1 MAVSS
6 PRPLPGLGI
15 PVAVIALTMAAFC
28 IGTSEFVIMGLLVDI
43 ASELHVSIA
52 RAGILVT
59 AYALGVVFGGPVIAV
74 LTFKFP
80 RKATLIGL
88 VSFFTFGNILCAL
101 SPGYLSL
108 LGARIVTSACHGTYF
123 GIATVTAVRL
133 VNPSH
138 KAQAVAWVFMGTTLA
153 NMLGVPLGTAEGFH
167 FGWRS
172 TFWTIA
178 ALGVLSVIAL
188 IIWLP
193 RRLQADKANPLE
205 EFKSLTKPLVQI
217 PLLLSA
223 LLNGA
228 LFIVY
233 TYITPLLQTQMG
245 LSDHGITMVLL
256 ILGIGLPIGTY
267 IGGKLGDYA
276 ILPALYWIFPLIML
290 SLLAVHYFIRLEIPG
305 ITALF
310 FWNTL
315 TFTAAPILQLMVV
328 NNADNAPNLASTF
341 NQSAFNLG
349 NAGGAWLGSSML
361 AAHINLTDLPW
372 ASIVVLAGAWALV
385 FIYAQI
391 IKKLPVSV

>member
-1 MAVSS
+1 
-6 PRPLPGLGI
+6 
-15 PVAVIALTMAAFC
+15 
-28 IGTSEFVIMGLLVDI
+28 
-43 ASELHVSIA
+43 
-52 RAGILVT
+52 
-59 AYALGVVFGGPVIAV
+59 
-74 LTFKFP
+74 
-80 RKATLIGL
+80 
-88 VSFFTFGNILCAL
+88 
-101 SPGYLSL
+101 
-108 LGARIVTSACHGTYF
+108 
-123 GIATVTAVRL
+123 
-133 VNPSH
+133 
-138 KAQAVAWVFMGTTLA
+138 
-153 NMLGVPLGTAEGFH
+153 
-167 FGWRS
+167 
-172 TFWTIA
+172 
-178 ALGVLSVIAL
+178 
-188 IIWLP
+188 
-193 RRLQADKANPLE
+193 
-205 EFKSLTKPLVQI
+205 
-217 PLLLSA
+217 
-223 LLNGA
+223 
-228 LFIVY
+228 
-233 TYITPLLQTQMG
+233 
-245 LSDHGITMVLL
+245 MVLL

-290 SLLAVHYFIRLEIPG
+290 SLLAVHYFIRLKIPG